1 MSRNSAYRL
10 VLLELLILF
19 ILSTL
24 FQDQRSTAFNTFM
37 KWLITV
43 WEEVTY
49 SNKCKLSAEVPKM
62 QMHLEHVIRECEQ
75 GPPSSS
81 YCPRGVPF
89 YAVTPRHS

>member
-1 MSRNSAYRL
+1 
-10 VLLELLILF
+10 
-19 ILSTL
+19 
-24 FQDQRSTAFNTFM
+24 M

-62 QMHLEHVIRECEQ
+62 QLGTRDVGTQ